1 MIHTLI
7 PLLTALLLSGI
18 AAFYSIIGLFQIFP
32 GAKLPILLMG
42 GALELA
48 KLVTAA
54 WLYRNWSR
62 TPFLLK
68 TYFLAAVTILML
80 ITSMGIF
87 GFLAKSHLQTA
98 TTVAATTL
106 QRTTLDSQE
115 SILKSRLDYL
125 LKRAGDP
132 STASSRID
140 RDIQRT
146 SKQLEDLTTKKLPL
160 LTSENILLA
169 DLGPIRYVAEFIYGS
184 NDPATIDRAVRVV
197 IVMIIIVFDPLA
209 ILLLIAANMGF
220 VRPSDPMPTTA
231 SLKAQRQKLNQLA
244 SRLKRGE
251 QVIQKKRIYRYR

>member
-80 ITSMGIF
+80 ITSKKTSS
-87 GFLAKSHLQTA
+87 L
-98 TTVAATTL
+98 
-106 QRTTLDSQE
+106 
-115 SILKSRLDYL
+115 SR
-125 LKRAGDP
+125 
-132 STASSRID
+132 
-140 RDIQRT
+140 
-146 SKQLEDLTTKKLPL
+146 
-160 LTSENILLA
+160 
-169 DLGPIRYVAEFIYGS
+169 
-184 NDPATIDRAVRVV
+184 
-197 IVMIIIVFDPLA
+197 
-209 ILLLIAANMGF
+209 
-220 VRPSDPMPTTA
+220 
-231 SLKAQRQKLNQLA
+231 
-244 SRLKRGE
+244 RLKYPQSTVSAIPDMMPDGVNTE
-251 QVIQKKRIYRYR
+251 INSVFHF

>member
-62 TPFLLK
+62 TPLLLK
-68 TYFLAAVTILML
+68 TYFLTAITILML

-115 SILKSRLDYL
+115 RILQSRLDYL

-132 STASSRID
+132 
-140 RDIQRT
+140 
-146 SKQLEDLTTKKLPL
+146 
-160 LTSENILLA
+160 
-169 DLGPIRYVAEFIYGS
+169 
-184 NDPATIDRAVRVV
+184 
-197 IVMIIIVFDPLA
+197 
-209 ILLLIAANMGF
+209 
-220 VRPSDPMPTTA
+220 
-231 SLKAQRQKLNQLA
+231 
-244 SRLKRGE
+244 
-251 QVIQKKRIYRYR
+251 